1 MSIGSEDDVAYS
13 LLNNLDKVTA
23 ESSIKVRIARM
34 WDNLHIH
41 DKNQLIS
48 IDMVLIDEQSNSI
61 HATMPHRF
69 ASTFRK
75 KKLQEG
81 KIYVIKKFDVSANR
95 KKYAVVE
102 QNSSMLQFS
111 GNTTFDERHDDGN
124 ILLHAFGFIKF
135 THLEAR
141 IDKAV
146 LTDIIGVIVD
156 VNPIEERKTTG
167 GKVDMLAIRLKDISG
182 NTVNVTLWGQ
192 YATMF
197 EDTLRMNLCNAPD
210 PNVAVITSTT
220 TKTYRGDLFLNSS
233 SSTKIYVNIDIPET
247 AELIQVFR
255 RADALHSSENASL
268 TYSTVLDKTRTIYEI
283 LKLAMSRSDMT
294 AVFNCVATVNEILD
308 KNGWYYVSC
317 PYCKKNASAAETQFK
332 CGNCEKNVDY
342 PVIRYRVELSVKDN
356 TDSTI
361 FVLFDEVAEEMT
373 QMKLVD
379 LTSALENETENGSP
393 IPHQLQR
400 LIGTTHIF
408 QVRMNSYFE
417 GRGRQ
422 SFTVSRV
429 VKPKVEKDDKLENK
443 CNASSHSPKIKMS
456 KLRQKRRRLRLQS
469 EEEPDDVEQREIGS
483 DLEE

>member
-1 MSIGSEDDVAYS
+1 
-13 LLNNLDKVTA
+13 
-23 ESSIKVRIARM
+23 
-34 WDNLHIH
+34 
-41 DKNQLIS
+41 
-48 IDMVLIDEQSNSI
+48 
-61 HATMPHRF
+61 
-69 ASTFRK
+69 
-75 KKLQEG
+75 
-81 KIYVIKKFDVSANR
+81 
-95 KKYAVVE
+95 
-102 QNSSMLQFS
+102 
-111 GNTTFDERHDDGN
+111 
-124 ILLHAFGFIKF
+124 
-135 THLEAR
+135 
-141 IDKAV
+141 
-146 LTDIIGVIVD
+146 
-156 VNPIEERKTTG
+156 
-167 GKVDMLAIRLKDISG
+167 
-182 NTVNVTLWGQ
+182 
-192 YATMF
+192 
-197 EDTLRMNLCNAPD
+197 MNLCNAPD

-220 TKTYRGDLFLNSS
+220 TTTYRGDLFLNSS

-255 RADALHSSENASL
+255 RADALHSPENASL

-308 KNGWYYVSC
+308 KN
-317 PYCKKNASAAETQFK
+317 ETQFK

-342 PVIRYRVELSVKDN
+342 PVTRYRVELSVKGN

-443 CNASSHSPKIKMS
+443 CNASSHSLKIKMPKS
-456 KLRQKRRRLRLQS
+456 TKEEKIKLQS
-469 EEEPDDVEQREIGS
+469 EEEPDDAEQREIGS